1 MFLIEFFQFKIL
13 TKSINKKIFKGLL
26 LLFLCCPGSLSGQTY
41 PVVNI
46 TDALDSTNL
55 VGLYQDKIVYNNI
68 RKSLSMVESYLKNDF
83 FMGNTNLPETNGV
96 SAIIMERVTPKNVLY
111 EIVGIDSF
119 NDSSVIISMN
129 LYYDFS
135 ASSIRI
141 FKGLLKIGVDLKNN
155 KVIFPVY
162 NSQYQTTSY
171 SNITFYIKKNDSD
184 TQRLKLLEA
193 NDFLLETIQDIRKE
207 SAEFNPPSKKL
218 KYIVGDGYFG
228 ALEYF
233 SFYNFFSISRFV
245 RTDCL
250 IIDVASGN
258 SYKHEITHYIF
269 SNYQF
274 NRFLDE
280 GMATLFGGGEGP
292 LKNSTSNWWSVMCNK
307 IHIDEKYRNAID
319 TQELLSSF
327 RYNSEMYAISA
338 MLLFKYYKKV
348 GGKIFYDT
356 LFNKLIKFSDA
367 ESVDFLKKE
376 LGIQQLSTFVVNTEV
391 SLWEE
396 IVTKSL

>member
-1 MFLIEFFQFKIL
+1 
-13 TKSINKKIFKGLL
+13 
-26 LLFLCCPGSLSGQTY
+26 
-41 PVVNI
+41 
-46 TDALDSTNL
+46 
-55 VGLYQDKIVYNNI
+55 
-68 RKSLSMVESYLKNDF
+68 
-83 FMGNTNLPETNGV
+83 MGNINLPETEGI
-96 SAIIMERVTPKNVLY
+96 SAIIMERVTPKNILY

-162 NSQYQTTSY
+162 NSQYQTISY

-184 TQRLKLLEA
+184 TQHLKLLEA
-193 NDFLLETIQDIRKE
+193 NNFLSETIQTIRIE
-207 SAEFNPPSKKL
+207 SAQFNPPSKKL

-228 ALEYF
+228 ALEYY
-233 SFYNFFSISRFV
+233 SFYNFFSSSRFV
-245 RTDCL
+245 RSGCL
-250 IIDVASGN
+250 IIDVLSGGF
-258 SYKHEITHYIF
+258 YKHEIIHYIF

-280 GMATLFGGGEGP
+280 GIATLFSGGEIQF
-292 LKNSTSNWWSVMCNK
+292 KTSTLNCWSEMCNK
-307 IHIDEKYRNAID
+307 IHTDKKYRNAID
-319 TQELLSSF
+319 TEELLSNF
-327 RYNSEMYAISA
+327 QYKPEMYAISA
-338 MLLFKYYKKV
+338 MLLFKYYRKV

-376 LGIQQLSTFVVNTEV
+376 LGIQQLSTFVVNTGV

-396 IVTKSL
+396 IATKNI